1 MDPVME
7 DLDDMAIQPPL
18 VILED
23 LATATLTSST
33 VDMEAM
39 SIMLMEVLMVAF
51 SRVEILFPP
60 VSTRVWHMEVD
71 MDLDDMAIQPPLV
84 ILEDLATAT
93 LTSSTVDMEDMSI
106 MLMEVLM
113 EAFSRVEILFPP
125 VCTRV

>member
-1 MDPVME
+1 MTCILLHMDLIQAMA
-7 DLDDMAIQPPL
+7 AIQHLLAMAVIQLLLVIVAIQHLLAIVAIQHPL

-51 SRVEILFPP
+51 SRVEIL
-60 VSTRVWHMEVD
+60 
-71 MDLDDMAIQPPLV
+71 L
-84 ILEDLATAT
+84 
-93 LTSSTVDMEDMSI
+93 
-106 MLMEVLM
+106 
-113 EAFSRVEILFPP
+113 PP

>member
-1 MDPVME
+1 MGSPS
-7 DLDDMAIQPPL
+7 DLINMWRALALLVAVAIVQVHGGDVDRDSIDSYDVNEPAYDVHTPSYGSYSAPSGYYSYSAPSGYSGYSAPS

-60 VSTRVWHMEVD
+60 VSTRV
-71 MDLDDMAIQPPLV
+71 
-84 ILEDLATAT
+84 
-93 LTSSTVDMEDMSI
+93 
-106 MLMEVLM
+106 
-113 EAFSRVEILFPP
+113 
-125 VCTRV
+125 

>member
-1 MDPVME
+1 MDLIQAMAAIQHLLAMVVIQLL
-7 DLDDMAIQPPL
+7 LDIVAIQHLLAIVAIQPPL

-51 SRVEILFPP
+51 SRVEIL
-60 VSTRVWHMEVD
+60 
-71 MDLDDMAIQPPLV
+71 L
-84 ILEDLATAT
+84 
-93 LTSSTVDMEDMSI
+93 
-106 MLMEVLM
+106 
-113 EAFSRVEILFPP
+113 PP

>member
-1 MDPVME
+1 MNLLMTCILLHMDLIQHLPVITAIQH
-7 DLDDMAIQPPL
+7 LQAIAAIQPPL

-51 SRVEILFPP
+51 SRVEIL
-60 VSTRVWHMEVD
+60 
-71 MDLDDMAIQPPLV
+71 L
-84 ILEDLATAT
+84 
-93 LTSSTVDMEDMSI
+93 
-106 MLMEVLM
+106 
-113 EAFSRVEILFPP
+113 PP

>member
-1 MDPVME
+1 MDLIQAMAAIQHLLAMAAIQHL
-7 DLDDMAIQPPL
+7 LDIVAIQNLLAMAAIQHPMAAIQPPL

-51 SRVEILFPP
+51 SRVEIL
-60 VSTRVWHMEVD
+60 
-71 MDLDDMAIQPPLV
+71 L
-84 ILEDLATAT
+84 
-93 LTSSTVDMEDMSI
+93 
-106 MLMEVLM
+106 
-113 EAFSRVEILFPP
+113 PP